1 MAVLYFVFPIL
12 GVGLFDAHFVP
23 TLTLTVL
30 LSLVVSYLSYT
41 WVEVPG
47 ARVVHQLRARLVR

>member
-1 MAVLYFVFPIL
+1 MCIRDSL

-30 LSLVVSYLSYT
+30 LSLVVSYLSYS

-47 ARVVHQLRARLVR
+47 AKGVHQLRARLVR